1 MERGRGV
8 AAGHYGRW
16 LAGQSGACVP
26 RRATGLPS
34 SCSSC
39 GMPWSRASNS
49 LHPPTSNAASAAILG
64 QFPWYLQDRGVHAWR
79 VRDLIQESH
88 LATGAGRGCDD
99 VFETSLAG
107 LGVRQTSG
115 LIPDISADAPGTLR
129 AATSRTSRK
138 QYCSEGFRRRIFC
151 AKASPFGGECPSMI
165 QALKTLRAVQWAM
178 LASIVLY
185 GILGEVVGPVPRGV
199 DPSLSYLFTT
209 LAVAAVGVILVVR
222 RTLVRRAG
230 QSLRARPDDSLSLNH
245 WRTGYIATYALCEAL
260 ALFGLI
266 LRFRGSSWQQSI
278 LYYLGGFVL
287 LLFFRP
293 RQPDSI

>member
-1 MERGRGV
+1 
-8 AAGHYGRW
+8 
-16 LAGQSGACVP
+16 
-26 RRATGLPS
+26 
-34 SCSSC
+34 
-39 GMPWSRASNS
+39 
-49 LHPPTSNAASAAILG
+49 
-64 QFPWYLQDRGVHAWR
+64 
-79 VRDLIQESH
+79 
-88 LATGAGRGCDD
+88 
-99 VFETSLAG
+99 
-107 LGVRQTSG
+107 
-115 LIPDISADAPGTLR
+115 
-129 AATSRTSRK
+129 
-138 QYCSEGFRRRIFC
+138 
-151 AKASPFGGECPSMI
+151 MI

-230 QSLRARPDDSLSLNH
+230 QILRARPDDSLSLNH

>member
-1 MERGRGV
+1 
-8 AAGHYGRW
+8 
-16 LAGQSGACVP
+16 
-26 RRATGLPS
+26 
-34 SCSSC
+34 
-39 GMPWSRASNS
+39 
-49 LHPPTSNAASAAILG
+49 
-64 QFPWYLQDRGVHAWR
+64 
-79 VRDLIQESH
+79 
-88 LATGAGRGCDD
+88 
-99 VFETSLAG
+99 
-107 LGVRQTSG
+107 
-115 LIPDISADAPGTLR
+115 
-129 AATSRTSRK
+129 
-138 QYCSEGFRRRIFC
+138 
-151 AKASPFGGECPSMI
+151 MI

-185 GILGEVVGPVPRGV
+185 GILGNVVGPVPRGV

-209 LAVAAVGVILVVR
+209 LAVAVVGVILVVR
-222 RTLVRRAG
+222 RTLVLRAG